1 MRSILDAE
9 RPLHLPDRASLA
21 RECGDLRSHNGTK
34 RCATAPT
41 MHHHSHSPSR
51 MTLQPD
57 NTVDDLVRRSSN
69 APQRHQRGTR
79 SSTVLSGCSVMREG
93 EWE

>member
-9 RPLHLPDRASLA
+9 RPLHLPDCASLA
-21 RECGDLRSHNGTK
+21 HECGDLRSHNGTK

-41 MHHHSHSPSR
+41 MRHHSHSPSR

-57 NTVDDLVRRSSN
+57 NTVDDLVPRSWRCGAFDERRT
-69 APQRHQRGTR
+69 AGIHQLDPLT
-79 SSTVLSGCSVMREG
+79 
-93 EWE
+93 